1 MLTDVQS
8 RKVGGRGR
16 DPVQGGLMVNPTQS
30 NSPSNNILLLTNLY
44 NLMVKSL
51 KVNHARC

>member
-8 RKVGGRGR
+8 RNAGWRGR
-16 DPVQGGLMVNPTQS
+16 DSVQGGLMVNPTQS

>member
-8 RKVGGRGR
+8 RNVGGRGR

-30 NSPSNNILLLTNLY
+30 NSLSNNILLLTNLY
-44 NLMVKSL
+44 KIMVKLL
-51 KVNHARC
+51 KVDHARC